1 MGEHESILPSKEVI
15 FKERIKKLRWV
26 VKIRYIAPIAI
37 WFAIVITT
45 IPDVF
50 ESTYFYIY
58 SAVTLL
64 FLLVNIFIDMYLRRL
79 DSLPLKNIV
88 QINLSASIVI
98 QTLFDTIL
106 FTILIYFDGSIE
118 SPAVLLYMFVI
129 VVAGFLTEKL
139 YAWISVGVMS
149 VLYALLLIGEYT
161 GVIQHVQSRGPDAY
175 LDAQIVF
182 SDLGFVIVM
191 FGLILFLIH
200 FMSRESHTVEAQL
213 EKTLKEY
220 DEIKEQYKD
229 LTENAFDLI
238 QSVDSKGNLLLTN
251 KRWREVL
258 GYSEKEAMKMNVFDV
273 FEEKSVLQY
282 KNSLDDLQKKNQ
294 SQRVRLKMVT
304 KNGEP
309 VDVELALSAKFDSN
323 GQLVSTRE
331 ILRDITERVRVEKE
345 AQEKASQLEAL
356 NETMVGR
363 ELKIA
368 ELQQELREKK
378 TD

>member
-79 DSLPLKNIV
+79 DSLPLKNVV

-331 ILRDITERVRVEKE
+331 ILRDITERVKVEKE